1 MFDAST
7 DRARVL
13 IAEERAAEVG
23 RRSPRYV
30 DPDIEIEVGG
40 KHHLISAQRPQIL
53 DLLISTCEQA
63 TALNQQLASCQ
74 LELARSNETLAA
86 LCELTIGLNHCR
98 TEEEVTAFAA
108 RSALNI
114 PGIRGAWLFLREADR
129 FKLAAEPIGVHIR
142 EQGEKCEC
150 QRRLDDRVLMSA
162 ENVEPCACLLGVLNG
177 ARSQISIPLLIGGTA
192 IGLLNLVR
200 SRPEDVF
207 SEDHRRMFSSIG
219 CQIGDALGR
228 VRLREKLEQKVEQR
242 TCELQAEIVGWRK
255 ADSAKDEF
263 LAKVSHELRT
273 PLTPIHGALTI
284 IKSGK
289 VTHLPEQLEAMVDLA
304 SRNCT
309 RLMSIVNDLLDFS
322 RISSGRFSLDRTTID
337 IEPILEQVVQNKR
350 IAPNPPNIELNVE
363 PGAKGVMVDADPI
376 RIQQVVDNLLS
387 NAMKFTEADGHIE
400 VNVERHNG
408 SLRVSVV
415 DHGPGIPNYFQ
426 ARVFE
431 AFAQADSSAAQRQGG
446 VGLGLSIC
454 KSIVEAHGGSIGF
467 TSKEGEGTT
476 FYFELPAATG

>member
-7 DRARVL
+7 DRATVL
-13 IAEERAAEVG
+13 IAEETSAEVW
-23 RRSPRYV
+23 RRRFPRYV

-40 KHHLISAQRPQIL
+40 KQHLISAKRPQIL

-98 TEEEVTAFAA
+98 TEEDVASFAA

-114 PGIRGAWLFLREADR
+114 PGIRGSWLFLREAGR
-129 FKLAAEPIGVHIR
+129 FRLAAQPIGVHI
-142 EQGEKCEC
+142 GEHGETCEC
-150 QRRLDDRVLMSA
+150 QRRLDSGALMSA
-162 ENVEPCACLLGVLNG
+162 DNVEPCACLLGVPNG
-177 ARSQISIPLLIGGTA
+177 ARSQISIPLLIGGSGT
-192 IGLLNLVR
+192 GLLNLVR

-219 CQIGDALGR
+219 RQIGDALGR
-228 VRLREKLEQKVEQR
+228 VRLREELEQKEQR
-242 TCELQAEIVGWRK
+242 TCELQTEIVSRMK

-289 VTHLPEQLEAMVDLA
+289 VTHLPEQLEGMVDLA

-322 RISSGRFSLDRTTID
+322 RFSSGRFSLDRTTVD
-337 IEPILEQVVQNKR
+337 IEPIVGEVVQNKR
-350 IAPNPPNIELNVE
+350 IAPNPPNIELNIQPE
-363 PGAKGVMVDADPI
+363 AKGAMLDGDPI
-376 RIQQVVDNLLS
+376 RIQQVLDNLLS
-387 NAMKFTEADGHIE
+387 NAMKFTEAGGHIE
-400 VNVERHNG
+400 VNVERHGG
-408 SLRVSVV
+408 SLRVSVG
-415 DHGPGIPNYFQ
+415 DHGPGIPKCFQ
-426 ARVFE
+426 ARVFD
-431 AFAQADSSAAQRQGG
+431 AFAQADSSAARRQGG
-446 VGLGLSIC
+446 VGLGLTIC

-467 TSKEGEGTT
+467 MSNEGEGAT
-476 FYFELPAATG
+476 FYFELPLATG